1 VKAIWDLLRLEHGF
15 MYGVAVIIGMIV
27 SSECLDVHNAIF
39 GFLTALF
46 CQASAFALNDYID
59 YEVDLRNRR
68 MDRPLVRGEL
78 SRRSALIISIA
89 LAPFGFV
96 FAYLISIQAL
106 AFVLMVSILSYIYN
120 VKLKEFGLIGNAYI
134 AFTMCSPFLFGG
146 IVAGGINV
154 QIAVLSILAFLSGL
168 GREIMKGIEDV
179 EGDALRNVRSVARSD
194 IRFAYKLSAFL
205 IASSVSLSFLPIFH
219 YGLDPFYILPV
230 FLADVLFIKT
240 ISDLL
245 SFEENISKLRRI
257 TLLAMGFGL
266 AGFLLGAIL

>member
-1 VKAIWDLLRLEHGF
+1 MKAIWDLLRLEHGF